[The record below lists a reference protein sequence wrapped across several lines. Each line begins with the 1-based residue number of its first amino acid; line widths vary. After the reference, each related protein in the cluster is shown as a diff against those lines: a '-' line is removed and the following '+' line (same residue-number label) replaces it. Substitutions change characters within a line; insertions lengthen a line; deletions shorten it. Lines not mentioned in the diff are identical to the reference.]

1 MMARGVYGESLR
13 HVRMLFES
21 GAVGGLTD
29 RQLLE
34 RFLARDG
41 EAAER
46 AFAVL
51 VERHGP
57 MVWRVCRRILQD
69 DHDAQDAFQATFLVL
84 VCKARSLWVRARGSL
99 GGWLHAVACRVAA
112 RSRSARAR
120 RRAHEKRVAKVATA
134 LSQAARGDSDEL
146 GRVLHE
152 EIGRLPENFRAAV
165 VLCDLEGLTQE
176 QAAQRLG
183 WPSGTVR
190 SRLARGRGRL
200 QDRLKRRGLAPSAG
214 ALAALLTAEAAT
226 AGVPAFLVE
235 NTGRAA
241 SLVPIGQTAAG
252 AVPVALAAGVLRAMS
267 MTKLKLIIATILM
280 IVAGASGTAV
290 LALQQ
295 AGVSAT
301 HAKVD
306 RTAGGTEVPKA
317 AGTEKPP
324 EAPAQESRAVLENRL
339 DEAQMRLSRAIDRV
353 VWSDRMHGKGYVS
366 KAQNVSDHSALEQAL
381 QALKQALMELRK
393 RSSQDKDA
401 ANETLEDIQV
411 LTKEVHRVEAELRA
425 ALTRAETGRRA
436 ETAKKLLHD
445 KDANPLSEAES
456 QLAEAEVAAATAEGN
471 LKQAELKLLKVR
483 LDQAKR

>member
-1 MMARGVYGESLR
+1 MARGVHGESIR

-57 MVWRVCRRILQD
+57 MVWRVCRRMLHD

-84 VCKARSLWVRARGSL
+84 VCKASSLRVRAQSSL
-99 GGWLHAVACRVAA
+99 GGWLHEVACRVAA
-112 RSRSARAR
+112 CARSARAR
-120 RRAHEKRVAKVATA
+120 RRVHERKVAE
-134 LSQAARGDSDEL
+134 AAPPVSPAVSGDSNEL

-152 EIGRLPENFRAAV
+152 EIGRLPENYRAAV

-176 QAAQRLG
+176 QAAQRLD

-200 QDRLKRRGLAPSAG
+200 QDRLTRRGLAPSAG
-214 ALAALLTAEAAT
+214 ALAALLTAEAAR
-226 AGVPAFLVE
+226 AGVPAVLVE
-235 NTGRAA
+235 TTSRAT
-241 SLVPIGQTAAG
+241 SLVAVGQTAAG
-252 AVPVALAAGVLRAMS
+252 AVPAALAEGLLRAMS
-267 MTKLKLIIATILM
+267 MTKLKFICATILM
-280 IVAGASGTAV
+280 IGAGASGTAV

-295 AGVSAT
+295 AGVSPAP
-301 HAKVD
+301 AKAD
-306 RTAGGTEVPKA
+306 RTAGGTEAPKA
-317 AGTEKPP
+317 AETEKTP
-324 EAPAQESRAVLENRL
+324 ESAVQESRAVLENRL
-339 DEAQMRLSRAIDRV
+339 DEAQRKLSRAIDRV

-366 KAQNVSDHSALEQAL
+366 KAQNDSDHAALEQAL
-381 QALKQALMELRK
+381 QALKQALLELQK
-393 RSSQDKDA
+393 RSSQEKEA
-401 ANETLEDIQV
+401 ANKTLEDIQV
-411 LTKEVHRVEAELRA
+411 LMKEVQRVEAELKA
-425 ALTRAETGRRA
+425 ALTRAEAGRRA

-445 KDANPLSEAES
+445 KDPNPLSEAEWK
-456 QLAEAEVAAATAEGN
+456 LAEAEVSAATAEGN

-483 LDQAKR
+483 LDQANR

>member
-1 MMARGVYGESLR
+1 
-13 HVRMLFES
+13 MLFES

-34 RFLARDG
+34 RFLTRDG
-41 EAAER
+41 ETAER

-57 MVWRVCRRILQD
+57 MVWRVCRRTLRD

-84 VCKARSLWVRARGSL
+84 VCKAGSLRVRAQGSL

-112 RSRSARAR
+112 CARSARAR
-120 RRAHEKRVAKVATA
+120 RQVHERRAAELATA
-134 LSQAARGDSDEL
+134 LSRGAGDSDEL

-152 EIGRLPENFRAAV
+152 EIGRLPENYRAAV

-190 SRLARGRGRL
+190 SRLARGRSRL
-200 QDRLKRRGLAPSAG
+200 QDRLTRRGLAPSAG
-214 ALAALLTAEAAT
+214 ALAALLSAESAT
-226 AGVPAFLVE
+226 AGVPAVLVE
-235 NTGRAA
+235 NTRRPA
-241 SLVPIGQTAAG
+241 SLVAIGQTAAG
-252 AVPVALAAGVLRAMS
+252 AVPAALADGVLRVMS
-267 MTKLKLIIATILM
+267 MTRLKLILATILV
-280 IVAGASGTAV
+280 IGAGASGTAV

-295 AGVSAT
+295 AGVPSAP
-301 HAKVD
+301 AKAD
-306 RTAGGTEVPKA
+306 RTAGGAEAPKA

-324 EAPAQESRAVLENRL
+324 EAPAQEPREVLEHRL

-366 KAQNVSDHSALEQAL
+366 KAQNVSDHAALEQAL

-393 RSSQDKDA
+393 RSLQEKDGADK
-401 ANETLEDIQV
+401 TLEDIRV
-411 LTKEVHRVEAELRA
+411 LTKEVQRVEAELQA
-425 ALTRAETGRRA
+425 ALVRAEAGRHS
-436 ETAKKLLHD
+436 ETAKKLLHE
-445 KDANPLSEAES
+445 KDPNPMSEAEWK
-456 QLAEAEVAAATAEGN
+456 LAEAEVAAATAEGS